1 MALPASAALSGVP
14 HAARPLGAARRTL
27 VGALAT
33 ALSGL
38 ALVGA
43 LPANAY
49 AQQET
54 GGPIVIPGNGERN
67 PADAQALVSRIE
79 TSAPRRTAAQGATLT
94 SLRPTPAA
102 QRVPNGDEIVI
113 PGNGEAAGQAAAA
126 TYAAGVVQGAP
137 VVRTAAAYGTA
148 YGVAATGAA
157 PAGVVPAAGMPRS
170 SNPAGAAPI
179 GGMQVAGMPVAVQRV
194 NMQTGMRQAGA
205 MAAGSAPV
213 RYSMPATQNQ
223 PVASAAYA
231 SAPAVAMADA
241 SAPVEIDPLSARGEP
256 PQLGSAGGS
265 TAAVKTSAPAIRAV
279 AAATPQ
285 TAQAQSAQG
294 RGLQAVAG
302 QAAQA
307 AQAAQ
312 TAQARPAQAAPTQAA
327 QAAQAEQ
334 AAQARAQFVQQQ
346 IAAQLAQAQATRT
359 NPRVVT
365 VNAASGAAG
374 ANVAQGMNAVPGA
387 AAVAVNAAV
396 PAGQQDPESIRATAF
411 AFLQQQTAGLPGK
424 ITITVSPAFARGLA
438 GCTTLEPFMPVGARL
453 WGRTSVGVRCAG
465 ARPWTIYL
473 RANVSLLGT
482 YYSAAR
488 QIAPGDMLT
497 AADLVAR
504 DGDLAT
510 LPQAVI
516 TDPAQ
521 AVGAVALARIGAGL
535 PLRQD
540 LLRSATS
547 VTIGQTVKVVAAGEG
562 FSISAEGSV
571 MNNASP
577 GQQVRVKTAN
587 GQIVTGIVKDGS
599 TVEIQL

>member
-14 HAARPLGAARRTL
+14 HAARPRGAARRTL
-27 VGALAT
+27 VVALAT
-33 ALSGL
+33 ALSGV
-38 ALVGA
+38 ALYGA
-43 LPANAY
+43 LPAAAY

-54 GGPIVIPGNGERN
+54 GGPIVIPGNGEKN
-67 PADAQALVSRIE
+67 PADAQALVTRIE
-79 TSAPRRTAAQGATLT
+79 TAPRSAAPAGATLA

-102 QRVPNGDEIVI
+102 QRAANANGDEIVI

-126 TYAAGVVQGAP
+126 TYA
-137 VVRTAAAYGTA
+137 
-148 YGVAATGAA
+148 TGGIQAA
-157 PAGVVPAAGMPRS
+157 PGVRAASVYGATNGSMPVAG
-170 SNPAGAAPI
+170 NTAGAVPM
-179 GGMQVAGMPVAVQRV
+179 GGMPVAVQRV
-194 NMQTGMRQAGA
+194 NMPTGARQT
-205 MAAGSAPV
+205 APV
-213 RYSMPATQNQ
+213 RYTMPATQNQ
-223 PVASAAYA
+223 PVASATYAPAPAA
-231 SAPAVAMADA
+231 SAADA

-256 PQLGSAGGS
+256 PQLSSAGGS
-265 TAAVKTSAPAIRAV
+265 TAAVKRPASAERAV
-279 AAATPQ
+279 PVNSASALS
-285 TAQAQSAQG
+285 AQA
-294 RGLQAVAG
+294 
-302 QAAQA
+302 
-307 AQAAQ
+307 
-312 TAQARPAQAAPTQAA
+312 TQAA
-327 QAAQAEQ
+327 QVQAAEARAAQI
-334 AAQARAQFVQQQ
+334 AQMQNAQSANRNAQQLA
-346 IAAQLAQAQATRT
+346 AAQLAQAQATRA
-359 NPRVVT
+359 NQRVVAVNAMPAAAT
-365 VNAASGAAG
+365 VNPLPAAAGAAALAASGA
-374 ANVAQGMNAVPGA
+374 
-387 AAVAVNAAV
+387 

-473 RANVSLLGT
+473 RANVSLQGT

-488 QIAPGDMLT
+488 QISPGDMLT
-497 AADLVAR
+497 AADLVAH

-547 VTIGQTVKVVAAGEG
+547 VTVGQTVKVVAAGEG

-571 MNNASP
+571 MNNAGP
-577 GQQVRVKTAN
+577 GQQVRVKTGN